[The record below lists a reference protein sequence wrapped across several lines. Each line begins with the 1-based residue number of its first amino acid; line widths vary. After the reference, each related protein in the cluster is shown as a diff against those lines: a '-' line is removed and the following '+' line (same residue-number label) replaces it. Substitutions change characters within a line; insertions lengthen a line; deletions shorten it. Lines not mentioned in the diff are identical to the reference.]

1 MRGAWLVCCAVGL
14 APAAWAD
21 PITFA
26 AAIARAGDDGP
37 SIAARKAAAD
47 AARLSIGPAGQLPD
61 PQISLGLQD
70 APISG
75 PNRFRL
81 DQDNFTMLNF
91 GVMQEVPNR
100 AKRRARTGVA
110 EAETGV
116 ALADLGVSRL
126 GARLAAATAW
136 IDAYY
141 AAAREAAL
149 RKLIEDNAALSSA
162 LSTSAAAGTAP
173 ADAAIAARLD
183 AARIADRVAEVRFMA
198 SAARNELERWIGPIG
213 ADPVGPAAPVFQID
227 PEELRDHLDH
237 HVALASSSA
246 SIARAKAEVEL
257 ARAGTHPD
265 WAWDLT
271 YGRRDPMFGD
281 YVSLGLKFS
290 LPLFQST
297 RQSPTI
303 DARRAEVRRADADR
317 EALLR
322 EHNAMLEAKLA
333 EHASLGDRLTRARD
347 IILPLAKQRQELAA
361 AAHRAGTLPLTNLI
375 AARIAVAE
383 AELDRIDLEHRLSL
397 VDAFL
402 SLQYGE
408 DAQ

>member
-1 MRGAWLVCCAVGL
+1 MRGAWLACCVVGL
-14 APAAWAD
+14 APAASAD
-21 PITFA
+21 PVTFA

-47 AARLSIGPAGQLPD
+47 AARLLITPAGQLPD

-91 GVMQEVPNR
+91 GVMQEVPSG

-116 ALADLGVSRL
+116 ALADLAVSRVE
-126 GARLAAATAW
+126 ARLAAASAW

-141 AAAREAAL
+141 ATAREAAL
-149 RKLIEDNAALSSA
+149 QKLVEDNAALSNA
-162 LSTSAAAGTAP
+162 LSASAAAGAAP
-173 ADAAIAARLD
+173 ADALLAARIE
-183 AARIADRVAEVRFMA
+183 AARIADRAAEARFAA
-198 SAARNELERWIGPIG
+198 SAARSELERWIGPIG
-213 ADPVGPAAPVFQID
+213 ADQVGPTAPAFQID
-227 PEELRDHLDH
+227 PEQLRDHLDH
-237 HVALASSSA
+237 HVALSSASA
-246 SIARAKAEVEL
+246 SIARARAEVEL
-257 ARAGTHPD
+257 ARAGAHPD
-265 WAWDLT
+265 WSWDVT

-303 DARRAEVRRADADR
+303 DARRADVRRADAEYDAR
-317 EALLR
+317 FR
-322 EHNAMLEAKLA
+322 EHTAMLEAKLV
-333 EHASLGDRLTRARD
+333 EHASLDSRLTRARD
-347 IILPLAKQRQELAA
+347 IILPLARQRESVAV
-361 AAHRAGTLPLTNLI
+361 AAHAAGTLPLASLI
-375 AARIAVAE
+375 TARAMVLE
-383 AELDRIDLEHRLSL
+383 AELDRIELEHRLSL

-402 SLQYGE
+402 TLQYGE